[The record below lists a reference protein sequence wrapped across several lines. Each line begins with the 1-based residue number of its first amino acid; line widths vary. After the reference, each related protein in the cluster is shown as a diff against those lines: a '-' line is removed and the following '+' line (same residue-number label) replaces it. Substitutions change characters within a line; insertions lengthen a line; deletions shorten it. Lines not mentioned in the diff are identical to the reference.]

1 MADGTS
7 DHITDPRSSDSR
19 ADDPGSAD
27 PHRAREEHMRQAI
40 ALMRQAGVVE
50 RSGGPFG
57 AVVVRDGT
65 VLGAAGN
72 SVLRDHD
79 PTAHAE
85 VNAIRQACR
94 TIGSHE
100 LRGAVLYSSGECCPM
115 CYSAAFWAR
124 IEKVYYASHWSDYA
138 DLFDDARIHADL
150 ARPAGQRQLAPEPLL
165 RQEALAVW
173 QEFRELEGGARY

>member
-1 MADGTS
+1 MA
-7 DHITDPRSSDSR
+7 SSAEQS
-19 ADDPGSAD
+19 
-27 PHRAREEHMRQAI
+27 HMRQAI

-50 RSGGPFG
+50 CTGGPFD
-57 AVVVRDGT
+57 AVVVREGV

-94 TIGSHE
+94 TLGSHD
-100 LRGAVLYSSGECCPM
+100 LTGAVLYASGECCPM
-115 CYSAAFWAR
+115 CYAAAYWAR
-124 IEKVYYASHWSDYA
+124 IDKVYFASRWSDYA

-150 ARPAGQRQLAPEPLL
+150 ARPNAERLLAPEPLL
-165 RQEALAVW
+165 REEALAVW
-173 QEFRELEGGARY
+173 DEFRQLESGARY

>member
-1 MADGTS
+1 MASAAD
-7 DHITDPRSSDSR
+7 R
-19 ADDPGSAD
+19 A
-27 PHRAREEHMRQAI
+27 HMRQAI

-57 AVVVRDGT
+57 AVVVRDGV

-94 TIGSHE
+94 AIGSHD
-100 LRGAVLYSSGECCPM
+100 LTGAVLYASGECCPM
-115 CYSAAFWAR
+115 CYAAAYWAR
-124 IEKVYYASHWSDYA
+124 ISKVYFASRWSDYA
-138 DLFDDARIHADL
+138 DLFDDARIHADM
-150 ARPAGQRQLAPEPLL
+150 ARASAERQLAPEPLL
-165 RQEALAVW
+165 REEALDVW
-173 QEFRELEGGARY
+173 AEFRRLENGARY

>member
-1 MADGTS
+1 MA
-7 DHITDPRSSDSR
+7 SSAEQS
-19 ADDPGSAD
+19 
-27 PHRAREEHMRQAI
+27 HMRQAI

-50 RSGGPFG
+50 RTGGPFG
-57 AVVVRDGT
+57 AVVVREGV

-94 TIGSHE
+94 TLGIHV
-100 LRGAVLYSSGECCPM
+100 LTGAVLYASGECCPM
-115 CYSAAFWAR
+115 CYAAAYWAR
-124 IEKVYYASHWSDYA
+124 IDKVYFASRWSDYA

-150 ARPAGQRQLAPEPLL
+150 ARPSAERLLAPELL
-165 RQEALAVW
+165 MRDEALAVW
-173 QEFRELEGGARY
+173 EEFRQMEGGARY

>member
-1 MADGTS
+1 MAS
-7 DHITDPRSSDSR
+7 A
-19 ADDPGSAD
+19 AD
-27 PHRAREEHMRQAI
+27 REHMRQAI

-57 AVVVRDGT
+57 AVVVRDGV

-94 TIGSHE
+94 RIGSHD
-100 LRGAVLYSSGECCPM
+100 LSGAVLYSSGECCPM
-115 CYSAAFWAR
+115 CYAAAYWAR
-124 IEKVYYASHWSDYA
+124 IAKVYFASRWSDCA
-138 DLFDDARIHADL
+138 DLFDDARIHADM
-150 ARPAGQRQLAPEPLL
+150 ARPAGERQLAPEPLL
-165 RQEALAVW
+165 REEALPVW
-173 QEFRELEGGARY
+173 EEFRRLQDGARY

>member
-1 MADGTS
+1 VLAVVSAAD
-7 DHITDPRSSDSR
+7 R
-19 ADDPGSAD
+19 A
-27 PHRAREEHMRQAI
+27 HMRQAI
-40 ALMRQAGVVE
+40 ALMRQAGVVD

-94 TIGSHE
+94 AVGSHD
-100 LRGAVLYSSGECCPM
+100 LSGAVLYASGECCPM
-115 CYSAAFWAR
+115 CYAAAYWAR
-124 IEKVYYASHWSDYA
+124 IAKVYFASRWSDYA
-138 DLFDDARIHADL
+138 DLFDDARIHADM
-150 ARPAGQRQLAPEPLL
+150 ASPAEQRQLAPEPLL
-165 RQEALAVW
+165 REEALTVW
-173 QEFRELEGGARY
+173 AEFRQLEDGARY